1 MHYGGLDLRM
11 VWLVLPLLQAVQQMI
26 AVQEQLLQQQRD
38 GDTESPPPSA
48 VSAGHTNMNNIC
60 QPSMVSETTA
70 GSIEQNSSVST
81 TWPLRSEPRVGSFP
95 PTASQQST
103 SDINTS
109 TLAKVPPT
117 SEESRAP
124 TLGSAGSSPS
134 SSILS
139 LFPSNF
145 SVQEPPNIEMTNG
158 GCEHQQV
165 DITAERSST
174 LLSLRSMKG
183 RQQGLKSRSKEDL
196 LSLQALQDQKQN
208 QLQLLNKKIA
218 QRRLQQMQPPG
229 ATSQSALRKRQ
240 HNPLTD
246 TVENGHTSPTHIVSK
261 TATQKRTALL
271 SEVAADADA
280 HWIASSPPPSTHM
293 DEKLRSTVSSAP
305 PTSVATVFHGLPRSE
320 VSSVTSNPSLH
331 TTTTLTSTHS
341 LHSHPSTDSTV
352 VTRMHPQTTTASD
365 VSKHVRPSDYQL
377 PGVPSYTATTQA
389 STMTGGSIYPTRSY
403 PLFSKDHQCLDQV
416 NTGMVRSGAVDRDL
430 SERYSTASVAYR
442 SMGIPA
448 RSSTLDNSS
457 GTFTP

>member
-1 MHYGGLDLRM
+1 
-11 VWLVLPLLQAVQQMI
+11 
-26 AVQEQLLQQQRD
+26 
-38 GDTESPPPSA
+38 
-48 VSAGHTNMNNIC
+48 
-60 QPSMVSETTA
+60 
-70 GSIEQNSSVST
+70 
-81 TWPLRSEPRVGSFP
+81 
-95 PTASQQST
+95 
-103 SDINTS
+103 
-109 TLAKVPPT
+109 
-117 SEESRAP
+117 
-124 TLGSAGSSPS
+124 
-134 SSILS
+134 
-139 LFPSNF
+139 
-145 SVQEPPNIEMTNG
+145 MTNG

-341 LHSHPSTDSTV
+341 LHSNPSTDSTV

-377 PGVPSYTATTQA
+377 PGVPSYAATTQA

-442 SMGIPA
+442 SMVIPA

-457 GTFTP
+457 GTFAP